1 MSSSIAMLGTSGV
14 CDASMH
20 AQATRDDARS
30 SVFGRHCALG
40 THQPFPDQQTKS
52 FKEKKPCRE
61 SELYKDPDAHSKPD
75 SRKETEPS
83 FYSEE
88 VDRFAALDQQPVTL
102 HHLLETC
109 APPLTRS
116 KLLANAQFLA
126 RERPVRYAKRVKLF
140 QRLPYIVN
148 LNPHIHNV
156 YQAYYANFIESQGFS
171 RVENMEDEHK
181 FISML
186 ARQSKL
192 LLDIMPQIARGF
204 YECRHYFR
212 PDDRRRFL
220 DQLIKMRI
228 GLRLLTSQ
236 HIALYDQF
244 HAKTTVSA
252 PTKHAVLADPTHRHQ
267 GIIDNQLH
275 VTDMVHICAQSVQAM
290 CDMTFGDSPSFIV
303 DGQTDVVFRYIPSHL
318 DYMLTEL
325 LKNAFCASL
334 KSVQDTENE
343 IPPVI
348 ITVSKGDSR
357 VAIRVRDQGGG
368 IPSQIHD
375 QVFDYSFTT
384 TKHTSFDDPDN
395 VVPSDGSN
403 CVADANVISGLGFG
417 LPMTKIYAE
426 YFGGMLNIVS
436 LEGYGCD
443 AFLELPSIKLNR
455 TPTIQI

>member
-1 MSSSIAMLGTSGV
+1 MSSSIAMLGTSGA

-20 AQATRDDARS
+20 APATRGNART
-30 SVFGRHCALG
+30 SVFGRHCALD
-40 THQPFPDQQTKS
+40 THQPLPGQQPES
-52 FKEKKPCRE
+52 FKEINPCRE
-61 SELYKDPDAHSKPD
+61 TEPH
-75 SRKETEPS
+75 RETEPS

-102 HHLLETC
+102 HRLLETC

-148 LNPHIHNV
+148 LNPHIHAA
-156 YQAYYANFIESQGFS
+156 YQAYYANFTESRRFS
-171 RVENMEDEHK
+171 QVENMEDEHK

-220 DQLIKMRI
+220 DRLIKMRI

-244 HAKTTVSA
+244 HAKNSVAA
-252 PTKHAVLADPTHRHQ
+252 PTDHAALADPTHRHQ
-267 GIIDNQLH
+267 GIVDNQLH

-303 DGQTDVVFRYIPSHL
+303 DGQTDVVFRYIPTHL

-334 KSVQDTENE
+334 KSVQNTDNE
-343 IPPVI
+343 IPPVV

-357 VAIRVRDQGGG
+357 VAIRVRDRGGG

-384 TKHTSFDDPDN
+384 TKHTSFDDPGED
-395 VVPSDGSN
+395 VVPSDGSTH
-403 CVADANVISGLGFG
+403 VADANAISGLGFG

-426 YFGGMLNIVS
+426 YFGGMLNIIS